1 MTYFILLLFII
12 IYFSTNGMADD
23 HYMSIEKN
31 EDKQQTHQEQHQ
43 VHMTP
48 EIDGNLTIEIIAM
61 LSGIGLMLKRK

>member
-1 MTYFILLLFII
+1 
-12 IYFSTNGMADD
+12 MADD
-23 HYMSIEKN
+23 RYMSIEKN